1 MEEDYANNFR
11 FVLHLGV
18 FVLNSRCRTEK
29 NVVVQTFIGR
39 WTEAKALNKFIA

>member
-1 MEEDYANNFR
+1 MLTEKDYANNFT

-18 FVLNSRCRTEK
+18 FVLDSRCKTEK

-39 WTEAKALNKFIA
+39 